1 MKAYLLTKSGKP
13 EVLKVSE
20 VPTPAP
26 GAGHVLVKVSH
37 IGLNYAEV
45 LSRRG
50 QYSWAPKRPYIPGME
65 AVGKIVAVGEGVPET
80 RIGQKVIAGHQY
92 GSYAEYM
99 VVKDYLAIPAPDFL
113 TEEESASLLVNFMTA
128 WIALMQL
135 GRMRAGDTV
144 LIQAAAGGVG
154 TAAVKLARAQGCHV
168 IGTAG
173 SDDKV
178 QLLREFGAHHAIN
191 YRKQDFFEEIK
202 KAEGGVDLVLEVVG
216 GEVFRKSVALLR
228 PFGRVTVAGYASIP
242 LKKWNPITWWP
253 AWRDA
258 PKMSISQMAEHSLG
272 IAYTHI
278 GYQIENPQVVQ
289 DNFGAMLDFIKAHE
303 IKPVVGKTFSFD
315 EMPQAHAWM
324 ESRQSHG
331 KIVIRL

>member
-1 MKAYLLTKSGKP
+1 MKAYLLKKSGKP

-20 VPTPAP
+20 VPTPSPASS
-26 GAGHVLVKVSH
+26 HVLVKVSH
-37 IGLNYAEV
+37 IGLNYAEI

-65 AVGKIVAVGEGVPET
+65 AVGEIVAVGEGVSKD
-80 RIGQKVIAGHQY
+80 RIGQKVIAGHQF

-99 VVKDYLAIPAPDFL
+99 EVKDYLALPAPDFL

-135 GRMRAGDTV
+135 GRMRKGDTV

-154 TAAVKLARAQGCHV
+154 TAAVKLALAQGCHV

-173 SDDKV
+173 SDEKV
-178 QLLREFGAHHAIN
+178 QLLKDIGVHHAIN
-191 YRKQDFFEEIK
+191 YRKQDFYKEIK
-202 KAEGGVDLVLEVVG
+202 QAEGGVDLVLEVVG

-242 LKKWNPITWWP
+242 LKKWNPLTWWP

-258 PKMSISQMAEHSLG
+258 PKMGISQMAEHSLG

-278 GYQIENPQVVQ
+278 GYQIENPEVVRE
-289 DNFGAMLDFIKAHE
+289 NFSSMLSFIKEHK
-303 IKPVVGKTFSFD
+303 IKPVVGKVFPFG
-315 EMPQAHAWM
+315 EMPEAHAYM